1 MQQKVLNIHQQ
12 ILEAK
17 SNEQKLLAIL
27 LDPDKIEW
35 EKLDDL
41 LLKINKSPATHI
53 FVGGSIVKAT
63 ILEDLI
69 TQLKQKTNLPVVI
82 FPGDPSQ
89 ISPQAD
95 AILFLSLLSGR
106 NPDYLIE
113 YQVQAAPIL
122 KKTNLEVIST
132 GYILIES
139 GNETAVARVSKTKP
153 LNRENLDLVL
163 ATAQA
168 GEMLG
173 NKLMYLE
180 AGSGAKNAVPLK
192 MIQLVAQNIRIPV
205 IVGGGITDLQGIQ
218 DAYNAGADLVVIG
231 TAFENNSHF
240 FEVAA
245 NQKITR
251 ND

>member
-1 MQQKVLNIHQQ
+1 MKQKISNIHQQ

-17 SNEQKLLAIL
+17 KNGQKLLAIL
-27 LDPDKIEW
+27 LDPDKIVW
-35 EKLDDL
+35 ENLDPL
-41 LLKINKSPATHI
+41 LDKINRSPATHI
-53 FVGGSIVKAT
+53 FVGGSIVQAT
-63 ILEDLI
+63 ILEDLMA
-69 TQLKQKTNLPVVI
+69 QLKQKTNLPVVL

-122 KKTNLEVIST
+122 KKMNLEVIST

-153 LNRENLDLVL
+153 LNREDLDLVL

-173 NKLMYLE
+173 NKLIYLE
-180 AGSGAKNAVPLK
+180 AGSGAKNAVPLE
-192 MIQLVAQNIRIPV
+192 MIQLIAQNIKIPV
-205 IVGGGITDLQGIQ
+205 IVGGGIVALQGIQ
-218 DAYNAGADLVVIG
+218 NAYNAGADLVVIG
-231 TAFENNSHF
+231 TAFENDSNF
-240 FEVAA
+240 FEL
-245 NQKITR
+245 
-251 ND
+251 

>member
-1 MQQKVLNIHQQ
+1 MEQKLLMIHQQ

-17 SNEQKLLAIL
+17 KNGQKLLAIL
-27 LDPDKIEW
+27 LDPDKIVLEN
-35 EKLDDL
+35 LDHL
-41 LLKINKSPATHI
+41 LLKIKESPATHI
-53 FVGGSIVKAT
+53 FVGGSIVQST
-63 ILEDLI
+63 ILEHLI
-69 TQLKQKTNLPVVI
+69 AQLKQNTNLPVII

-139 GNETAVARVSKTKP
+139 GNETAVARVSKTEP
-153 LNRENLDLVL
+153 LNRENFNLAL

-173 NKLMYLE
+173 NKLIYLE
-180 AGSGAKNAVPLK
+180 AGSGAKQTVPLE
-192 MIQLVAQNIRIPV
+192 MITLIAQNIEIPI
-205 IVGGGITDLQGIQ
+205 IVGGGIVDLQGIKM
-218 DAYNAGADLVVIG
+218 AYNAGADLVVIG
-231 TAFENNSHF
+231 TAFENDSYF
-240 FEVAA
+240 FES
-245 NQKITR
+245 
-251 ND
+251 

>member
-1 MQQKVLNIHQQ
+1 MQEQLLTIRQQ

-17 SNEQKLLAIL
+17 SNGQKLLAVL
-27 LDPDKIEW
+27 LDPDKIVLEN
-35 EKLDDL
+35 LNHLID
-41 LLKINKSPATHI
+41 KIIQSPATHI
-53 FVGGSIVKAT
+53 FVGGSIVQNN
-63 ILEDLI
+63 ILEELI
-69 TQLKQKTNLPVVI
+69 TALKQETNLPVI
-82 FPGDPSQ
+82 LFPGDPSQ
-89 ISPQAD
+89 ISPKAD
-95 AILFLSLLSGR
+95 GILFLSLLSGR

-153 LNRENLDLVL
+153 LSRENLDLVL

-173 NKLMYLE
+173 NQLIYLE
-180 AGSGAKNAVPLK
+180 AGSGAKQSVPTE
-192 MIQLVAQNIRIPV
+192 MIELISQNIKIPV
-205 IVGGGITDLQGIQ
+205 IVGGGIVDLHGIQ
-218 DAYNAGADLVVIG
+218 KAYKAGADLVVIG

-240 FEVAA
+240 FE
-245 NQKITR
+245 Q
-251 ND
+251 